1 MCFVKMH
8 RPLHGLTRFRRLLR
22 ERLINCPADMPAPP
36 QSDRKRLRDQACLF
50 AFMKSESTDSG
61 TGAGVAPGVAN
72 FAAKHGTQA
81 RLDETPRPHVLR
93 FLLAPNQSC
102 FLRKSFNRR
111 AQLLLIQRIKLFD
124 ADNRAVGNFFLFAVG
139 NKIEIDFSG
148 TQDNTF
154 DFVEL
159 ATPAGDRGYRIGNN
173 FVKFSACEIFR
184 ARSRKFRAQ
193 QTFWRHQDEWL
204 DEITLH
210 LPPQNVEILRGR
222 GGNADL
228 DVVFGAGLKKPLKP
242 GAGMF
247 WALSFVAVR
256 QKQNDPARSLP
267 LRFGGNDKLIDNSLR
282 PVNKIAELRLPQ
294 AQHVWII
301 ERVAVIESEDG
312 GFRKETVVN
321 TNAGLFFR
329 EMQQRIIR
337 SARFCIVPIGMTL
350 AEGSAP
356 AVLAGQSNR
365 NVFQQERS
373 KRQRFGKS
381 PIIRTT
387 RLNNLPAPVDQHPF
401 HFRQNVK
408 PFRN

>member
-1 MCFVKMH
+1 MFLGTDPEKDNVAGEITVGIIQSHDINIKSTGDLGVLYRQMCFVKMH

-22 ERLINCPADMPAPP
+22 ERLINCPANMPAPP
-36 QSDRKRLRDQACLF
+36 KSDRKRLRDQACLF

-102 FLRKSFNRR
+102 FVRKSFNRR
-111 AQLLLIQRIKLFD
+111 AQLLLIQRIELFD
-124 ADNRAVGNFFLFAVG
+124 ANNCVVGDFFLFAVG

-148 TQDNTF
+148 TQDDTF

-159 ATPAGDRGYRIGNN
+159 AAPAGDRGYRVGNN
-173 FVKFSACEIFR
+173 FVKFSAG
-184 ARSRKFRAQ
+184 
-193 QTFWRHQDEWL
+193 
-204 DEITLH
+204 
-210 LPPQNVEILRGR
+210 EILRGR

-267 LRFGGNDKLIDNSLR
+267 L
-282 PVNKIAELRLPQ
+282 
-294 AQHVWII
+294 
-301 ERVAVIESEDG
+301 
-312 GFRKETVVN
+312 
-321 TNAGLFFR
+321 
-329 EMQQRIIR
+329 
-337 SARFCIVPIGMTL
+337 
-350 AEGSAP
+350 
-356 AVLAGQSNR
+356 
-365 NVFQQERS
+365 
-373 KRQRFGKS
+373 
-381 PIIRTT
+381 
-387 RLNNLPAPVDQHPF
+387 
-401 HFRQNVK
+401 
-408 PFRN
+408 

>member
-1 MCFVKMH
+1 
-8 RPLHGLTRFRRLLR
+8 
-22 ERLINCPADMPAPP
+22 
-36 QSDRKRLRDQACLF
+36 
-50 AFMKSESTDSG
+50 
-61 TGAGVAPGVAN
+61 
-72 FAAKHGTQA
+72 
-81 RLDETPRPHVLR
+81 LDETPRPHVLR
-93 FLLAPNQSC
+93 FFLAPNQSC
-102 FLRKSFNRR
+102 LLRKNINRR
-111 AQLLLIQRIKLFD
+111 AQLLLIKRIELFD
-124 ADNRAVGNFFLFAVG
+124 ANNRAVDDFFFFAVV

-148 TQDNTF
+148 AQDHTF
-154 DFVEL
+154 DCIFLGTSDSNQSV
-159 ATPAGDRGYRIGNN
+159 GYD
-173 FVKFSACEIFR
+173 FVKFSTGEIFR
-184 ARSRKFRAQ
+184 TRSRKFRAQ
-193 QTFWRHQDEWL
+193 ETFRRHQDEWL
-204 DEITLH
+204 DEIALH

-247 WALSFVAVR
+247 WALSFVPVR
-256 QKQNDPARSLP
+256 QEQNDPARSLP
-267 LRFGGNDKLIDNSLR
+267 LCFGGNDKLIDNSLR

-337 SARFCIVPIGMTL
+337 SARFCVVPIGMTL

-356 AVLAGQSNR
+356 AVLARQSNR
-365 NVFQQERS
+365 NVFQQERP
-373 KRQRFGKS
+373 KRQRFGES

-387 RLNNLPAPVDQHPF
+387 RLKNLPASIDQHPF

-408 PFRN
+408 PFRNAREPIDNRAQHLLANRGRLRFGAVFRLKDR